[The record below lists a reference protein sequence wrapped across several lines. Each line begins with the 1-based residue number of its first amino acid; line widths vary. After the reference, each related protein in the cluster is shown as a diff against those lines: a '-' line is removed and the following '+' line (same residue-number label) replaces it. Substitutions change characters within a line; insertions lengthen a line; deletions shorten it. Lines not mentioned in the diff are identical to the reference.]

1 MQGLTVMCQLERRRR
16 LPRSEKPAPPRRL
29 IFEQRL
35 QQRLALAHL
44 IERKIEAGELRDYAE
59 AARLLGVT
67 RARLSQL
74 ADLVLLPADVQSAIL
89 EGRMEG
95 VSERQVRVECAVR
108 HSESG

>member
-1 MQGLTVMCQLERRRR
+1 MRDRARRR
-16 LPRSEKPAPPRRL
+16 
-29 IFEQRL
+29 

-59 AARLLGVT
+59 AALLGVT

-89 EGRMEG
+89 EGRMEE
-95 VSERQVRVECAVR
+95 VSERQVRLERC
-108 HSESG
+108 SSS